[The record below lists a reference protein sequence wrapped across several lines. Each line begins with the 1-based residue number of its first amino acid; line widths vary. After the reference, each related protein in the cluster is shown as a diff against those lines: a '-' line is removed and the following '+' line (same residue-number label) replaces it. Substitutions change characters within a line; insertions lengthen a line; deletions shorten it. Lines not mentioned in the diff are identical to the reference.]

1 MHFFLM
7 RYHYRINAL
16 VNLATM
22 KGWMEVTSPPPL
34 PLLSLASGQ
43 SIFLGGWGGG
53 YLHCQELAPF
63 KMQQLFRDLLD
74 TSVYVTIYKNN
85 VTSRDFKNTG

>member
-43 SIFLGGWGGG
+43 SIFLGGRGGG
-53 YLHCQELAPF
+53 VSALSGISAIQNA
-63 KMQQLFRDLLD
+63 
-74 TSVYVTIYKNN
+74 TII
-85 VTSRDFKNTG
+85 